1 MARPS
6 TPLLSRD
13 RIRDTAL
20 RLIDEEGL
28 AQFSMRGLARALDVQ
43 APSLYSHYA
52 NRDEVLDAV
61 ANLLTRQVDTSGFA
75 DGRWRRGVETW
86 ARSYRAALAAHPN
99 AVPLVASGAG
109 RREDFLAMSE
119 RVHAGLLSAGWP
131 ARHATEIA
139 GAVKYLVVGA
149 ASTPFASGFADD
161 ARVYLERYPALAQA
175 HRLPELAE
183 EIDSESF
190 ELGLACLLDG
200 LAVRYDTVATQIGS
214 TGSVDHPSRTVES

>member
-1 MARPS
+1 MVRPT
-6 TPLLSRD
+6 TPLLSRE
-13 RIRDTAL
+13 RIRDAAL
-20 RLIDEEGL
+20 QLIDDQGL
-28 AQFSMRGLARALDVQ
+28 AQFSMRGLARALGVQ

-61 ANLLTRQVDTSGFA
+61 ANLLTRQVDTSGFV

-86 ARSYRAALAAHPN
+86 ARSYRASLAAHPN

-131 ARHATEIA
+131 ARYATEIA
-139 GAVKYLVVGA
+139 GSVKYLVVGA

-161 ARVYLERYPALAQA
+161 ATVYLERYPALAQA

-183 EIDSESF
+183 EIDAESF

-200 LAVRYDTVATQIGS
+200 LAARY
-214 TGSVDHPSRTVES
+214 VDLVGDLNRERA

>member
-6 TPLLSRD
+6 TPILSRE
-13 RIRDTAL
+13 RIRDAAL
-20 RLIDEEGL
+20 ALIDEDGL
-28 AQFSMRGLARALDVQ
+28 AQFSMRRLAARLDVQ

-52 NRDEVLDAV
+52 NRDAVLDAV
-61 ANLLTRQVDTSGFA
+61 ANLLTQQVDTSGFA
-75 DGRWRRGVETW
+75 DGDWRRGVETW
-86 ARSYRAALAAHPN
+86 ARSYRASLAAHPN

-119 RVHAGLLSAGWP
+119 RVHSGLLAAGWP
-131 ARHATEIA
+131 ARIATEIS
-139 GAVKYLVVGA
+139 GSVKYLVVGA
-149 ASTPFASGFADD
+149 ASTTFASGFADD
-161 ARVYLERYPALAQA
+161 AQVYLERYPALAQA

-200 LAVRYDTVATQIGS
+200 LAIRYEDVVMGEGQA
-214 TGSVDHPSRTVES
+214 